1 MRRSLSLL
9 LGLCFLLCPLIVEA
23 ERQVDL
29 YLFWGDGCPHCAAER
44 EALQEKISRQ
54 YPQLKIHEFEIY
66 LHPANARLLQRVGEH
81 LHIDVGGIPLTII
94 GDRVFAGFSPS
105 ITLDQITARI
115 EECLQGGCPDSLAP
129 LLRQDST
136 VSEQPL
142 ATDKLSSSSVSSISS
157 FADSMGDATE
167 PMPQPLLRF
176 SIPFLG
182 EVDARSLSLPL
193 LAVVMGILDGF
204 NPCALWTLL
213 FLLSLLLGM
222 ASRVRMW
229 ILGSTFIVASALVYF
244 LFMTA
249 WLHLVLFLGFI
260 LWVRLA
266 IAGIALA
273 GGGYSFLKGLR
284 QESGCIVEGD
294 ERRERMFERLK
305 HAVQQQSFIFA
316 LCGIIFLAFAVNLVE
331 LICSAGLPAVFTQVL
346 AINALSAWQSYA
358 LIVLYIFFFM
368 IDDLFIFFATMV
380 TLEMTGI
387 TTKYTRISHL
397 VGGALMVAIGI
408 LLIFK
413 PGWLMFG

>member
-1 MRRSLSLL
+1 MANYSEPSVQV
-9 LGLCFLLCPLIVEA
+9 PL
-23 ERQVDL
+23 Q
-29 YLFWGDGCPHCAAER
+29 
-44 EALQEKISRQ
+44 
-54 YPQLKIHEFEIY
+54 
-66 LHPANARLLQRVGEH
+66 
-81 LHIDVGGIPLTII
+81 
-94 GDRVFAGFSPS
+94 
-105 ITLDQITARI
+105 
-115 EECLQGGCPDSLAP
+115 
-129 LLRQDST
+129 
-136 VSEQPL
+136 
-142 ATDKLSSSSVSSISS
+142 
-157 FADSMGDATE
+157 
-167 PMPQPLLRF
+167 F

-182 EVDARSLSLPL
+182 EMDARSFSLPL

-222 ASRVRMW
+222 TSRIRMW
-229 ILGSTFIVASALVYF
+229 VLGFTFIVTSAFVYF

-260 LWVRLA
+260 IWVRLA

-284 QESGCIVEGD
+284 QESGCIVAGD

-305 HAVQQQSFIFA
+305 HAVQQQSFILA
-316 LCGIIFLAFAVNLVE
+316 LCGIVLLAFAVNLVE

-346 AINALSAWQSYA
+346 ALNDLVRWQSYA
-358 LIVLYIFFFM
+358 FIVLYIFFFM
-368 IDDLFIFFATMV
+368 VDDLFIFFVTMV

>member
-9 LGLCFLLCPLIVEA
+9 LGLCVFFCPLIVEA
-23 ERQVDL
+23 EQQVDL
-29 YLFWGDGCPHCAAER
+29 YFFWGEGCPHCAAER
-44 EALQEKISRQ
+44 EALQEKISLQ
-54 YPQLKIHEFEIY
+54 YTQLNIHEFEVY
-66 LHPANARLLQRVGEH
+66 LHPANARLLQRVGEK

-94 GDRVFAGFSPS
+94 GDRVFTGFLSS

-115 EECLQGGCPDSLAP
+115 EECQEEDCPDSLAP
-129 LLRQDST
+129 LLRQDLT
-136 VSEQPL
+136 VTEQPF
-142 ATDKLSSSSVSSISS
+142 ASIQQSPSSTPSAS
-157 FADSMGDATE
+157 SMGNFSE
-167 PMPQPLLRF
+167 PSVQVPLQF

-182 EVDARSLSLPL
+182 EMDARSFSLPL

-222 ASRVRMW
+222 TSRIRMW
-229 ILGSTFIVASALVYF
+229 VLGFTFIVTSAFVYF

-260 LWVRLA
+260 IWVRLA

-305 HAVQQQSFIFA
+305 HAVQQQSFILA
-316 LCGIIFLAFAVNLVE
+316 LCGIVLLAFAVNLVE

-346 AINALSAWQSYA
+346 ALNRLMPWQSYA

>member
-1 MRRSLSLL
+1 MRRTIPFI
-9 LGLCFLLCPLIVEA
+9 LGVCFLLWPLLSQA
-23 ERQVDL
+23 QWQVDL
-29 YLFWGDGCPHCAAER
+29 YLFWADGCPHCAAER
-44 EALQEKISRQ
+44 EALQEKISHT
-54 YPQLKIHEFEIY
+54 YPQLKIHEFEVY
-66 LHPANARLLQRVGEH
+66 RHPANARLLQRVGEK
-81 LHIDVGGIPLTII
+81 LHTDVSGVPFTII
-94 GDRVFAGFSPS
+94 GDRIFAGFSPS
-105 ITLDQITARI
+105 ITLNQLTSRI
-115 EECLQGGCPDSLAP
+115 EECIRDGCPDSLAA
-129 LLRQDST
+129 LLDQDTSGD
-136 VSEQPL
+136 EQ
-142 ATDKLSSSSVSSISS
+142 SSSVSQKSSIAIVSPSVSS
-157 FADSMGDATE
+157 TGNVIAPT
-167 PMPQPLLRF
+167 LLPFSRF

-182 EVDARSLSLPL
+182 EVDARSFSLPL

-222 ASRVRMW
+222 TSRVRMW

-260 LWVRLA
+260 LWVRIA
-266 IAGIALA
+266 IAALA
-273 GGGYSFLKGLR
+273 LTGGSYSLYKGWK
-284 QESGCIVEGD
+284 QESGCIVAGD

-305 HAVQQQSFIFA
+305 HAVQQQSFILA
-316 LCGIIFLAFAVNLVE
+316 LCGIILLAFAVNLVE

-368 IDDLFIFFATMV
+368 IDDLFVFFATMLM
-380 TLEMTGI
+380 LEMTGI
-387 TTKYTRISHL
+387 TTKYTCASHII
-397 VGGALMVAIGI
+397 GGALMIAIGI